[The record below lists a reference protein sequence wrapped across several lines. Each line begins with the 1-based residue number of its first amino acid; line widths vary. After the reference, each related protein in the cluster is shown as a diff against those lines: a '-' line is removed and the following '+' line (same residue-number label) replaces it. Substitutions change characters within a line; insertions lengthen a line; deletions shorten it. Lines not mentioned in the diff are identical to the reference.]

1 MENVNINKLAFFEEN
16 PADFIKEHRQYYLMV
31 NAISKRV
38 RQLQLGD
45 RALALPANGSRDPVY
60 IAQEEFLQNKLAVT
74 ERKAGLHLPDFVED
88 DMADMDALLGMDDE
102 ELSFEGSDD
111 EE

>member
-1 MENVNINKLAFFEEN
+1 MAEISKKIPSFFDAS
-16 PADFIKEHRQYYLMV
+16 PSDMIKDHRQYYLMV

-45 RALALPANGSRDPVY
+45 RALALPASGSRDPLY
-60 IAQEEFLQNKLAVT
+60 IATEEFLQDKLTVT
-74 ERKAGLHLPDFVED
+74 PRKAALHFPDFED
-88 DMADMDALLGMDDE
+88 DDLPDMDALLGMDDE
-102 ELSFEGSDD
+102 EVSFDAADD

>member
-1 MENVNINKLAFFEEN
+1 MDETEVKIPGFFNNKPSDL
-16 PADFIKEHRQYYLMV
+16 ITEHREYYLMV

-45 RALALPANGSRDPVY
+45 RALALPADGSRDPLY
-60 IAQEEFLQNKLAVT
+60 IAQEEFLRDKLVIT
-74 ERKAGLHLPDFVED
+74 PRSVGLHFLEFEED
-88 DMADMDALLGMDDE
+88 AGPDMDALLGVEEDE
-102 ELSFEGSDD
+102 VNFGISDD